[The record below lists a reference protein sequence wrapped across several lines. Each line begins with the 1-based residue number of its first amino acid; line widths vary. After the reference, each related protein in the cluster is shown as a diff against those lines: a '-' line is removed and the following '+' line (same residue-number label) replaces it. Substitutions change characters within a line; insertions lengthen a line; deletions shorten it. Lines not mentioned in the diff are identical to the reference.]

1 MIKECED
8 KNQPCA
14 LVRYTLHID
23 CQNNPPSHLISGNDN
38 SNGRAIG
45 AVLIIKLKFNQ
56 FNLSSM
62 QISRVVIAGV
72 TSGVG
77 KTTVAV
83 GIMHALRNRGLRVQP
98 FKVGPDFIDPSY
110 HTLVTKRNSRNLDVW
125 MMGKRGVLDCF
136 ASACENA
143 DIAVIEG
150 VMGLFDGV
158 SGKTDFASTAHVA
171 KILDAP
177 IVLVVDASKGARSIA
192 AIILGFLHFDR
203 KLRIAAVIL
212 NNIGG
217 QRHANYISEAL
228 AGTVKIPVV
237 GILTRNSDIKMEE
250 RHLGLVP
257 ALELRESKRDIIIR
271 TARSISESI
280 DVNRILS
287 LCSKSSLPD
296 ALDHLKR
303 PARARIAVALDE
315 SFNFYYADNLIAL
328 KRSGAQIVFFSPVR
342 DQKLPVGVHGIILG
356 GGFPE
361 VLADR
366 LEKNRTM
373 VSSIRRSVEE
383 GMPVYGE
390 CGGLMYLTR
399 SITGYKGEKKAR
411 KMAGIVEADTLMTGR
426 LTLNYTD
433 ADCEGPVF
441 GKTHLRGHEFHYSSI
456 ENIASDS
463 RFAYSMKKGKGVTG
477 NQDGFIINENSLAA
491 YMHLHFANRKLP
503 DRMVLSCVRYSRR

>member
-1 MIKECED
+1 
-8 KNQPCA
+8 
-14 LVRYTLHID
+14 
-23 CQNNPPSHLISGNDN
+23 
-38 SNGRAIG
+38 
-45 AVLIIKLKFNQ
+45 
-56 FNLSSM
+56 M
-62 QISRVVIAGV
+62 QISRVVIGGV

-83 GIMHALRNRGLRVQP
+83 SIMHGLRRRGLRVQP

-110 HTLVTKRNSRNLDVW
+110 HTLVTKRNCRNLDVW
-125 MMGKRGVLDCF
+125 MMGRQGVLDCF
-136 ASACENA
+136 ASASENA

-150 VMGLFDGV
+150 VMGLFDGM

-177 IVLVVDASKGARSIA
+177 IILVVDASKGARSIA
-192 AIILGFLHFDR
+192 AIILGFLQFDR

-212 NNIGG
+212 NNVAG
-217 QRHANYISEAL
+217 QRHANYITEAL
-228 AGTVKIPVV
+228 AGIVKIPVA
-237 GILTRNSDIKMEE
+237 GILSLNNSIKMEE

-257 ALELRESKRDIIIR
+257 ALELRKTKRQVILR
-271 TARSISESI
+271 TARHMAESI
-280 DVNRILS
+280 DVDRILS
-287 LCSKSSLPD
+287 LCSAGPLPD
-296 ALDHLKR
+296 APDPPKH
-303 PARARIAVALDE
+303 PDMARIAVALDE
-315 SFNFYYADNLIAL
+315 SFNFYYTDNLIAL
-328 KRSGAQIVFFSPVR
+328 KRSGAQLVFFSPVR
-342 DQKLPVGVHGIILG
+342 EQKLPDGVSGVMLG

-366 LEKNRTM
+366 LENNKSMLN
-373 VSSIRRSVEE
+373 SIRKAVVEE

-399 SITGYKGEKKAR
+399 SISGYNGEKKAR

-433 ADCEGPVF
+433 AECKGPVF

-456 ENIASDS
+456 ENIARDS
-463 RFAYSMKKGKGVTG
+463 RFAYHMEKGRGVTG
-477 NQDGFIINENSLAA
+477 NQDGFIINDNGLAA

-503 DRMVLSCVRYSRR
+503 ERMVLSCAKYSRR